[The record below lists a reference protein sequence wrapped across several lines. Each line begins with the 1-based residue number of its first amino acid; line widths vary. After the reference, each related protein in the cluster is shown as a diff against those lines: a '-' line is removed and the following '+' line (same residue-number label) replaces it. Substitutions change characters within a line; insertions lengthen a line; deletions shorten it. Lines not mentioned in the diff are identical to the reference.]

1 MSSRAPLS
9 RSAPALTT
17 VGPGNSARGID
28 YSMQEDQVSA
38 WERRASDSPAQQ
50 SLAAYQYENQGYIV
64 GEPQLQ
70 PQQQQ
75 QQHEQHQSPP
85 QQQQYQPPRQQ
96 RALEDDQERRRRKAA
111 EAVEQAERRRRFAR
125 NQPHC
130 QNPRE
135 ERSAREHARRA
146 LAAREGD
153 RYFAC
158 EEGDGS
164 EDEDGAQGG
173 GGGGGG
179 GGGWGGGW
187 GALPPAADGAAQAM
201 AVARGGQPSGGHPA
215 VSRLALAA
223 ESAALASMR
232 QPLTREQEQEAA
244 LNVAALGEMRRQ
256 RKVAYFTAA
265 PEERLALRDAEETAV
280 RREAARKMQLR
291 LHEELQERRA
301 SQQAEREAER
311 EEQEAEVEQPEE
323 EEEED
328 EEDEEEEVE
337 EDEEA
342 EDEYEYE
349 EVEEEGEEGGGGRR
363 FSREPD
369 ALYAAPS
376 PSAADEASL
385 FGAGA
390 VQGDGGPGSLLQYS
404 LGGSSTMQRQQGASA
419 AGASRHGSGRSGQG
433 RRQAR
438 LHVTDRSVSVSA
450 EERAQRRAGAAAA
463 LAERRASRAASSSRG
478 AALHQPKPRN
488 IVGKHRGGYGKA
500 ADAPRTPG
508 GEGGDRQHRPGMRG
522 EARCGSRSV
531 L

>member
-9 RSAPALTT
+9 RSAPALTA

-75 QQHEQHQSPP
+75 HEQHQSPP
-85 QQQQYQPPRQQ
+85 PQQQYQPPRQQ

-173 GGGGGG
+173 GGGGG
-179 GGGWGGGW
+179 W

-265 PEERLALRDAEETAV
+265 PEERLALREAEETAV
-280 RREAARKMQLR
+280 RREAARKTQLR

-311 EEQEAEVEQPEE
+311 EEQEEEQEEPEKE
-323 EEEED
+323 DEQDEED
-328 EEDEEEEVE
+328 EEDEEEV
-337 EDEEA
+337 
-342 EDEYEYE
+342 EDEYEDV

-376 PSAADEASL
+376 PSVADEASL

-500 ADAPRTPG
+500 ADAPGTPG